1 MCGIGW
7 YYEIKEKW
15 IDTAMAKDE
24 ITATVLIDLYVK
36 VGDEWSKPIQGLGGS
51 MLVASEKGG
60 LYVDD
65 ECYKKALTDAIS
77 VACKSLGVGADV
89 YWDGD
94 RTKYTQK
101 QEDPY
106 MEGADNQISQSQ
118 ARRIKELIKETKTK
132 EADMLKYYKIGSIE
146 AMSNQQYADC
156 VKLLGQ
162 KQHKAEQKQEN
173 LNL

>member
-1 MCGIGW
+1 
-7 YYEIKEKW
+7 
-15 IDTAMAKDE
+15 
-24 ITATVLIDLYVK
+24 
-36 VGDEWSKPIQGLGGS
+36 

-77 VACKSLGVGADV
+77 VACKSPGVGADV

-106 MEGADNQISQSQ
+106 MEGAYNQISQSQ
-118 ARRIKELIKETKTK
+118 ARRIKELIKLVSKKT
-132 EADMLKYYKIGSIE
+132 S
-146 AMSNQQYADC
+146 
-156 VKLLGQ
+156 
-162 KQHKAEQKQEN
+162 
-173 LNL
+173 